1 MFQARKQ
8 EKTAVSVYFDTEQ
21 HAEAAIDALE
31 LRGKLK
37 KLPLS
42 KKACLVVKPNDD
54 DKQHLFCAHVPYE
67 HLQGE
72 PANAEDFLKG
82 CIGAIPYFFG

>member
-8 EKTAVSVYFDTEQ
+8 EKTAVTVYFDTEQ
-21 HAEAAIDALE
+21 HAEVAIDALE

-42 KKACLVVKPNDD
+42 KKACFVVNPSDAN
-54 DKQHLFCAHVPYE
+54 KQHLFCTHVPYDY
-67 HLQGE
+67 LQTE
-72 PANAEDFLKG
+72 PADAEDFLKG
-82 CIGAIPYFFG
+82 CVGAIPYFFG